1 MWRPVMTC
9 PRGPTRRAL
18 VVAAVVVLSGAFFQP
33 YAAAGTP
40 AADFDKNAGTTAD
53 EPVPY
58 QMPAY
63 QPKPRTRSAQPPA
76 RPAPEDYGDFVP
88 GLRLLL
94 EDVHVG
100 RLSREEFVNHAYAK
114 LGYQDGVPT
123 RYGDATIPAEQRTI
137 LGMALGR
144 ELALL
149 PQPVRKSMQ
158 NKIAHADLL
167 APLIA
172 RQQPPSVKAP
182 PTECGQRGQL
192 PGDFDCLHNTA
203 NFTIFYSLDRVNNVN
218 SYDGAGDTA
227 QGDVQDN
234 GVPNYVERVSRSFE
248 VAWAK
253 YASLGYRPRNDE
265 DNKVA
270 VMLGS
275 TATAPRTGFVQPYEV
290 SDSNIVHIGTQYSTG
305 READEFYL
313 PRHELFHS
321 MQYRYLGLEFVFN
334 LFGLNAWM
342 EATAEWGAHQALVG
356 DAAVPS
362 GLRYSYANDLPTF
375 FQRPEDELTQHDGFG
390 DGRQYGAFIFAEFME
405 ERLGVDSIRHTWERI
420 GDAWF
425 PDGAT
430 EVTDTI
436 EDDYDRDVHEEFRAF
451 GVANYQLCGTGS
463 TSTWRYQDADVSQW
477 CSKLGGT
484 GVDGT
489 FSIPRP
495 AHQTVNLPANG
506 VASGSWEVEGGG
518 VHYVDLVGQADPSK
532 LWNMAVRTMQDDDR
546 RLTFTVVNWDTI
558 PERCFVEDR
567 TAREED
573 RTLDTRIGGDCHV
586 VTLMFSHGLPDEGD
600 EEGRWETRYTSQFG
614 GGVGGTEVEIG
625 VQPGGNLIIPGR
637 KPSAGTSTTELG
649 LRHKPTNLEAVSDIA
664 CHCEGWG
671 VQVTPPDG
679 SAQWSGW
686 AHGVSGLSPNA
697 EVVEFTTTPTT
708 AKSVVRLAGL
718 DYPMY
723 VTHEYRPSA
732 RPELYDVTVTITSL
746 APPGDEP
753 HMTYR
758 RVVDWDVEP
767 TPLQEYGTMKVDH
780 PNVEFASDDGLAQ
793 PDPATGRPK
802 LHNEGSFTDAGP
814 FDQGALI
821 DINVPVEVVPGDPD
835 AGLVGEFHLYYGAAP
850 NQTRALD
857 ALSAV
862 GAPVY
867 SLAKSSA
874 PGNPATGEPATFILG
889 YRPVT

>member
-1 MWRPVMTC
+1 MWRPVVAC
-9 PRGPTRRAL
+9 PRGPTRLAL
-18 VVAAVVVLSGAFFQP
+18 VVVAVAALAVAFVQP
-33 YAAAGTP
+33 AAAQRDT
-40 AADFDKNAGTTAD
+40 ADFDKNAGTAV
-53 EPVPY
+53 EQPVPY
-58 QMPAY
+58 QMPEY
-63 QPKPRTRSAQPPA
+63 RPEPRVRSAQPPVK
-76 RPAPEDYGDFVP
+76 PPPEDYGNLAP
-88 GLRLLL
+88 GLRQLL
-94 EDVHVG
+94 EDVRSG
-100 RLSREEFVNHAYAK
+100 KLSGEEFVNHAYAK
-114 LGYQDGVPT
+114 LGYQGGLPT
-123 RYGDATIPAEQRTI
+123 GYGDAAITAEQRSI
-137 LGMALGR
+137 LGLSLGR

-149 PQPVRKSMQ
+149 PQPVREGMQ
-158 NKIAHADLL
+158 NEIAHADEL
-167 APLIA
+167 APFIT
-172 RQQPPSVKAP
+172 RQQPPPAKAP
-182 PTECGQRGQL
+182 PTECGLRGQL
-192 PGDFDCLHNTA
+192 PGDFDCLHHTA
-203 NFTIFYSLDRVNNVN
+203 NFSIFYSLDRLNNVN
-218 SYDGAGDTA
+218 SYDGPGNAA

-253 YASLGYRPRNDE
+253 YASLGYRPRSDE

-275 TATAPRTGFVQPYEV
+275 ATTPPGTGFVQPYELA
-290 SDSNIVHIGTQYSTG
+290 DANIIHIGTRFSTG

-321 MQYRYLGLEFVFN
+321 MQYRYLGLEGVFN
-334 LFGLNAWM
+334 VFGINAWM

-362 GLRYSYANDLPTF
+362 SRRYSYANDLSTF
-375 FQRPEDELTQHDGFG
+375 FERPEEELTQWDGFG
-390 DGRQYGAFIFAEFME
+390 DGRHYGAFIFAEFIE
-405 ERLGVDSIRHTWERI
+405 ERLGVDSIRHSWERI
-420 GDAWF
+420 RDAWF

-430 EVTDTI
+430 EITDMI
-436 EDDYDRDVHEEFRAF
+436 EDDYDRDTHEEFRVF

-463 TSTWRYQDADVSQW
+463 TSTWRYQDPDVSAW
-477 CSKLGGT
+477 CSELGNT

-495 AHQTVNLPANG
+495 THQTVNLPANG

-546 RLTFTVVNWDTI
+546 RLTFTVVNWATI
-558 PERCFVEDR
+558 PERCFVPDR

-573 RTLDTRIGGDCHV
+573 RTLDTRIGGSCHV

-600 EEGRWETRYTSQFG
+600 EVGRWETRYTSLFG

-625 VQPGGNLIIPGR
+625 VQPGGNLIIPGTR
-637 KPSAGTSTTELG
+637 PSAGTRTTELG
-649 LRHKPTNLEAVSDIA
+649 LRHKPTNLEAVSDVA

-671 VQVTPPDG
+671 VQVIPPDG
-679 SAQWSGW
+679 GASWSGW
-686 AHGVSGLSPNA
+686 AHGVHGLSPNA
-697 EVVEFTTTPTT
+697 EVLEFTTTPTT

-732 RPELYDVTVTITSL
+732 RPELYDVTVTVTSL
-746 APPGDEP
+746 APPGAEP
-753 HMTYR
+753 HVTYR

-767 TPLQEYGTMKVDH
+767 TPLQEYVTLKADH

-814 FDQGALI
+814 YDQGTLI

-850 NQTRALD
+850 NQTRALE
-857 ALSAV
+857 ALTAV

-867 SLAKSSA
+867 SLAKPST
-874 PGNPATGEPATFILG
+874 PGNPASGEPATFILG
-889 YRPVT
+889 YEP